1 MDSNGSSGL
10 ENAPHKLSRRHVV
23 AGAAGLGVVALTA
36 NAVTRAPTGPAQT
49 STTASFVA
57 RRPLMEASRADWE
70 TQVGTIFRVVGG
82 YRLRLAGTQPFFN
95 AQDRP
100 AGVRRRGF
108 LAVFEVL
115 DGQTMAG
122 DLIYGMWQ
130 RNYGGLQVFLSNSG
144 NPHIMHANFN

>member
-1 MDSNGSSGL
+1 MEPKSSSEL

-23 AGAAGLGVVALTA
+23 AGAAGLGVVALAA

-57 RRPLMEASRADWE
+57 RRPLVQAARADWE
-70 TQVGTIFRVVGG
+70 SQIGSIFRVVGG
-82 YRLRLAGTQPFFN
+82 YRLRLTGTRAFQH
-95 AQDRP
+95 ADSRP

-115 DGQTMAG
+115 DGKSMAG

-130 RNYGGLQVFLSNSG
+130 REYGGMQLFLSNSG
-144 NPHIMHANFN
+144 SPRIMHALFN